1 MSNSVHEAI
10 NSFHRWNDAWNEG
23 NVEKQIL
30 EMHFPHI
37 RLDGQNKFTTLEKAD
52 DFRASQPAI
61 NARLTEEKW
70 HHTSTLSIHAAQ
82 TGPKKVHLII
92 NPYSGKKKGLE
103 VGNFVEQELTN
114 SKIVVKKIVS
124 EKPIHAISIVENLI
138 LEKGDAVVTVGCD
151 GTFCEVISGFMSR
164 KDDSYS

>member
-1 MSNSVHEAI
+1 MSNSAQEAI

-37 RLDGQNKFTTLEKAD
+37 RLDGQNKFTTLETAD

-61 NARLTEEKW
+61 NARLAEEKW
-70 HHTSTLSIHAAQ
+70 HHTATLSIHAAQ

-92 NPYSGKKKGLE
+92 EQSRQHDDNTEYHGFDTLWIFTKIKGRWGAQCRSSFLS
-103 VGNFVEQELTN
+103 VT
-114 SKIVVKKIVS
+114 SVV
-124 EKPIHAISIVENLI
+124 
-138 LEKGDAVVTVGCD
+138 
-151 GTFCEVISGFMSR
+151 R
-164 KDDSYS
+164 